1 MAAETDVIREFL
13 VSLGF
18 KVDQNGLKKFVG
30 ALGATSKES
39 DIVSKS
45 VLGIGLA
52 AQAMVAQYS
61 SSMEKLYFA
70 SRRTHASVENI
81 QALEFGTSK
90 IGIAAG
96 VAREALENMS
106 AAVRTNPGIRGLMDG
121 LLGKDTAGLDQAQV
135 MIELVQKLSQMPHY
149 EGAQFAQLFGIDEKT
164 FKMMVD
170 SMPELLAAEKER
182 IAMNKQAGIDAQ
194 AAAAAGHEYA
204 NSLRDI
210 SAAAGVLRDRIAIEL
225 LPQFRDF
232 NKEVRKLLDEAN
244 KFKLGE
250 HPEIKKPLEVVLDNG
265 KKIGSGVKDTL
276 AGVYNVDASQTLS
289 GVKNLGSGLWGLAKS
304 GIFDKLNPG
313 AVVGKGVTAWTK
325 RAFVKFDAWGKEV
338 GARGSENNA
347 QRMARLDREYAA
359 SLLPQ
364 NKSLLPPDGT
374 PEATKLFAGLESK
387 YALPPGILDKI
398 WNKESHRGDPDFM
411 LSKKGAKGHFG
422 LMDGTAKDLGVTDP
436 NDLVQSATAAA
447 RYFAQLMKRY
457 KNDPTMAS
465 AAYNWG
471 MGNLDKKGLDAAP
484 FETRD
489 YVDTMTG
496 SHLASS
502 KTVTIHNKTDI
513 HVNGAQDPAAT
524 GRAVAMVQDEVTG
537 QMVRNMGG
545 AIR

>member
-39 DIVSKS
+39 AIVSKS

-52 AQAMVAQYS
+52 AQAMVAQFS

-70 SRRTHASVENI
+70 SRRTGASVENI
-81 QALEFGTSK
+81 QALEFGASK

-96 VAREALENMS
+96 QAREALENMG
-106 AAVRTNPGIRGLMDG
+106 AAVRTNPGIRSLMDG
-121 LLGKDTAGLDQAQV
+121 LLGKNTAGLDQAQV
-135 MIELVQKLSQMPHY
+135 MIELVQKLSEMPHFQ
-149 EGAQFAQLFGIDEKT
+149 GAQFAQLFGIDEKT

-182 IAMNKQAGIDAQ
+182 IELNKQAGIDAQ

-210 SAAAGVLRDRIAIEL
+210 GASAGVLRDRIAIEL
-225 LPQFRDF
+225 LPSFRDF
-232 NKEVRKLLDEAN
+232 NKEVLELLGNAA
-244 KFKLGE
+244 KFKLDE
-250 HPEIKKPLEVVLDNG
+250 HPAIKESLDNS
-265 KKIGSGVKDTL
+265 KKVGSGVKDLL
-276 AGVYNVDASQTLS
+276 AGIYNLNGSQILNGT
-289 GVKNLGSGLWGLAKS
+289 KNLGSGVWGMAKD
-304 GIFDKLNPG
+304 GMFNPGTAIGNAIGKKWDLKGFEKLNAWRDGDRPG
-313 AVVGKGVTAWTK
+313 GYRSNVPATGDPNIDSHTPVSP
-325 RAFVKFDAWGKEV
+325 F
-338 GARGSENNA
+338 
-347 QRMARLDREYAA
+347 
-359 SLLPQ
+359 LPK
-364 NKSLLPPDGT
+364 NKSELPPAGT
-374 PEATKLFAGLESK
+374 PEAARLFADLEK
-387 YALPPGILDKI
+387 RYALPDGILDKI
-398 WNKESHRGDPDFM
+398 WNKESSRGKAM
-411 LSKKGAKGHFG
+411 LSPKGAKGHFG
-422 LMDGTAKDLGVTDP
+422 LMDDTAKDLGVTDP

-457 KNDPTMAS
+457 KGDPMMAS

-471 MGNLDKKGLDAAP
+471 MGNLDEKGLAAAP

-489 YVDTMTG
+489 YVDAMTG
-496 SHLASS
+496 SNLAGGKS
-502 KTVTIHNKTDI
+502 VTIHNKTDI

-537 QMVRNMGG
+537 QIVRNLGG
-545 AIR
+545 AVR